1 MLANPPSDGQDMLAS
16 SGEKEKSPESSPSR
30 QLWIGSTHPR
40 TLALLVADKN
50 INQETL
56 LATDYLNHFNEVI
69 MLLDMVASMPECLD
83 DAKEWRPKSYQQH
96 FEDSSFSGKK
106 LAIFAYE
113 NSPEQFRLPFDTT
126 IVHMNALVASGI
138 KGIDRALETEDAGFL
153 GETVAAVTRDLQKFI
168 DVASSIIHGTVHSMD
183 QSNIDKIMES

>member
-1 MLANPPSDGQDMLAS
+1 MLANPPSDGQDKFAS
-16 SGEKEKSPESSPSR
+16 SGEKVKSPKPGPSR
-30 QLWIGSTHPR
+30 QLWKGSTHPR

-69 MLLDMVASMPECLD
+69 MLLDMVPSMPECLE
-83 DAKEWRPKSYQQH
+83 DAKAWQPKSYEQH
-96 FEDSSFSGKK
+96 FEDSSFAGKK

-168 DVASSIIHGTVHSMD
+168 DVASSIIHGTQRSMD
-183 QSNIDKIMES
+183 QSDIDKIMGS